1 MLYQHHAIF
10 MEYKSLNIIR
20 EHGFWNDD
28 RRGSVLKK
36 ESADAKCAKFWRERM
51 QRRSLR
57 NMAIVSVTGVTLT

>member
-20 EHGFWNDD
+20 EHGFRNDD

-36 ESADAKCAKFWRERM
+36 DS
-51 QRRSLR
+51 
-57 NMAIVSVTGVTLT
+57 SVYSKWFAQLLML